1 MGDEPMAARIVN
13 KDGAISIVRWMY
25 APSYSVVDKLL
36 ESDIIAGL
44 EPIEEIEIEW
54 DSTELALFDSLYR
67 FCEAPIR
74 ILLSLQSKS
83 SLIKT
88 YHYKTDIVSL
98 IIHLVK

>member
-67 FCEAPIR
+67 FVK
-74 ILLSLQSKS
+74 LLSE
-83 SLIKT
+83 
-88 YHYKTDIVSL
+88 YYYRYKVSL
-98 IIHLVK
+98 L